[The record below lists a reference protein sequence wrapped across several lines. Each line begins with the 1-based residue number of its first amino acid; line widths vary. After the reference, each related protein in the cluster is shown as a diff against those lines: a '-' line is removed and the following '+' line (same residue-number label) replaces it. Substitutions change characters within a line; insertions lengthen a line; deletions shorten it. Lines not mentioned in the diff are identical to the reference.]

1 MSSDNIFEGANEAS
15 SDEANSAERKLGY
28 GAAVVET
35 LAQIM
40 REDESVFVA
49 GEDVGAHGGV
59 FGYFRGLQPEFGE
72 DRVVDT
78 PIAEQAIIGLGIG
91 SAVQG
96 LRPVVD
102 LMFMD
107 FICVAMDQI
116 VNQAAKLKYMFGG
129 GAKLPLTITTA
140 GGAGL
145 SAAAQHSQSLEA
157 MLCHVP
163 GLKVAMPS
171 DAYEVK
177 GLLTS
182 CVREDNPTV
191 FIINKRKLADTCHVP
206 EELFEIPLGEGH
218 IVREGSDVTVVA
230 IGRMVDEAKGAA
242 EKLSNEG
249 IDCELINPRTVQP
262 LDIDL
267 IVESVSKTGHLVI
280 VHEAVRFGGI
290 GAEIAAQI
298 QEQAFDYLD
307 APIERVAAPFSPI
320 PFSPVLEK
328 QYIPDAERIVAGIK
342 NLF

>member
-1 MSSDNIFEGANEAS
+1 MSSDNIFES
-15 SDEANSAERKLGY
+15 SNQESDSGNDSSERRLGY

-35 LAQIM
+35 MAQIM
-40 REDESVFVA
+40 REDESVFLA

-59 FGYFRGLQPEFGE
+59 FGYFRGLQPEFGD

-91 SAVQG
+91 AAVQG

-157 MLCHVP
+157 MLCHIP
-163 GLKVAMPS
+163 GLKVVMPS

-182 CVREDNPTV
+182 CIREDNPTV

-218 IVREGSDVTVVA
+218 VVREGSDVTVVA
-230 IGRMVDEAKGAA
+230 IGRMVDEAKEAA
-242 EKLSNEG
+242 ETLSNEG

-290 GAEIAAQI
+290 GAEIAAQV

-307 APIERVAAPFSPI
+307 APIGRVAAPFSPI

>member
-1 MSSDNIFEGANEAS
+1 MSPDNIFEGANEAS
-15 SDEANSAERKLGY
+15 SDEANSDERKLGY

-320 PFSPVLEK
+320 PFSPALEK

>member
-1 MSSDNIFEGANEAS
+1 MSSDNIFEGANESS
-15 SDEANSAERKLGY
+15 SDEANPDERKLGY

-249 IDCELINPRTVQP
+249 IDCELINPRIVQP

>member
-1 MSSDNIFEGANEAS
+1 MSPDNIFEGANEVS

-35 LAQIM
+35 MAQIM

-163 GLKVAMPS
+163 GLKVVMPS

-230 IGRMVDEAKGAA
+230 IGRMVDEAKVAA

-267 IVESVSKTGHLVI
+267 MVESVSKTGHLVI

>member
-1 MSSDNIFEGANEAS
+1 MSPDNIFEGASGSE
-15 SDEANSAERKLGY
+15 NSESNSGERKLGY

-35 LAQIM
+35 MAQIM
-40 REDESVFVA
+40 REDESVFLA

-59 FGYFRGLQPEFGE
+59 FGYFRGLQPEFGDE
-72 DRVVDT
+72 RVVDT

-91 SAVQG
+91 AAVQG
-96 LRPVVD
+96 MRPVVD

-116 VNQAAKLKYMFGG
+116 ANQAAKLKYMFGG

-157 MLCHVP
+157 MLCHIP
-163 GLKVAMPS
+163 GLKVVMPS

-182 CVREDNPTV
+182 CIREDNPTV
-191 FIINKRKLADTCHVP
+191 FIINKRKLADACHVP
-206 EELFEIPLGEGH
+206 EELFEIPLGKGH
-218 IVREGSDVTVVA
+218 IFREGSDVTLVA
-230 IGRMVDEAKGAA
+230 IGRMVDEARGAA
-242 EKLSNEG
+242 DILSEEG

-267 IVESVSKTGHLVI
+267 IVESVSKTGNLVI

-298 QEQAFDYLD
+298 QEEAFDYLD
-307 APIERVAAPFSPI
+307 APIGRVAAPFSPI

-328 QYIPDAERIVAGIK
+328 QYVPDAERIAAGVR
-342 NLF
+342 NLS

>member
-1 MSSDNIFEGANEAS
+1 MSPDNIFEGATGSES
-15 SDEANSAERKLGY
+15 SESNAEERKLGY

-35 LAQIM
+35 MAQIM
-40 REDESVFVA
+40 REDESVFLA

-59 FGYFRGLQPEFGE
+59 FGYFRGLQPEFGD

-91 SAVQG
+91 AAVQG

-116 VNQAAKLKYMFGG
+116 ANQAAKLKYMFGG

-157 MLCHVP
+157 MLCHIP
-163 GLKVAMPS
+163 GLKVVMPS

-182 CVREDNPTV
+182 CIREDNPTI
-191 FIINKRKLADTCHVP
+191 FIINKRKLADACHVP

-218 IVREGSDVTVVA
+218 IFREGNDVTLVA
-230 IGRMVDEAKGAA
+230 IGRMVDEARGAA
-242 EKLSNEG
+242 EILYEEG

-267 IVESVSKTGHLVI
+267 IVESVSKTGNLVI

-307 APIERVAAPFSPI
+307 APIGRVAAPFSPI
-320 PFSPVLEK
+320 PFSPALEK
-328 QYIPDAERIVAGIK
+328 LYVPDAERIAAGVR
-342 NLF
+342 NLS

>member
-1 MSSDNIFEGANEAS
+1 MSPDNIFEGANEVS
-15 SDEANSAERKLGY
+15 DDEANSDERKLGY

-35 LAQIM
+35 MAQIM